1 MATLHMKST
10 DLTTIA
16 GLRGTGK
23 TTLSNYLAK
32 LCGDNVLIY
41 DPMNQYTSFKPELRY
56 IPKSDSMSE
65 FDAVC
70 RRVIARGNMV
80 FFIEEAE
87 RYLGQGK
94 LLGPDS
100 YNLINRGRNWGIG
113 VVAVTRRIQR
123 LSKDYFDL
131 CDNIIFFRCGTQSLK
146 IRGYLEEMIGS
157 SICGQ
162 IRQLR
167 EHHFL
172 FYNIETETAV
182 ERWLE
187 FAGETAHLKEGKEKA
202 TMPVEKETTSKRRGS
217 A

>member
-1 MATLHMKST
+1 MATLHIKST

-32 LCGDNVLIY
+32 LCGDNILIY
-41 DPMNQYTSFKPELRY
+41 DPMNQYQSFKPEHRY

-94 LLGPDS
+94 LLGPDA
-100 YNLINRGRNWGIG
+100 YVLINRGRNWGIG

-146 IRGYLEEMIGS
+146 VRGYLEEMIGQTV
-157 SICGQ
+157 CAQ
-162 IRQLR
+162 IRQLKQY
-167 EHHFL
+167 HFI
-172 FYNIETETAV
+172 YYSVETEEGV

-187 FAGETAHLKEGKEKA
+187 FEGAGARLEEKKEKV
-202 TMPVEKETTSKRRGS
+202 TLPVEGRKP
-217 A
+217 